1 MYITPSLYIASVVET
16 SKFDVYSGTVNSGT
30 EKSLFGVSSG
40 IVSSVTQTYAC
51 EYYSVITSTV
61 DLSSNKETSGVFIE
75 SIFDT

>member
-40 IVSSVTQTYAC
+40 IVSSVT
-51 EYYSVITSTV
+51 
-61 DLSSNKETSGVFIE
+61 
-75 SIFDT
+75 